1 MISIHPKLVSKI
13 TKLVLIGLAIYTM
26 LFILFK
32 AISYFQSVKQKENL
46 VRDIQIQKE
55 QTDILKNRVNEVKKR

>member
-32 AISYFQSVKQKENL
+32 AISYFQSVKQK
-46 VRDIQIQKE
+46 R
-55 QTDILKNRVNEVKKR
+55 T